1 MGQICWYVILKNLCI
16 KVENL
21 IGAPVL
27 TNEST
32 NEIDEIL
39 KTLCNSNP
47 SNLKFCYLNVN
58 SIRNKFSDL
67 QKIVNGNVDIVSI
80 AETKLDGSFP
90 SAQFFWEG
98 YKAPYRLD
106 VNSRSGGLLLYVKS
120 SIPSRLLQYKLFL

>member
-1 MGQICWYVILKNLCI
+1 M
-16 KVENL
+16 
-21 IGAPVL
+21 
-27 TNEST
+27 
-32 NEIDEIL
+32 
-39 KTLCNSNP
+39 
-47 SNLKFCYLNVN
+47 N

-67 QKIVNGNVDIVSI
+67 QKIVSGNVDIVSI

-120 SIPSRLLQYKLFL
+120 SIPSRLLQCGNICSSIQAIPIEINLRKEKWLMISIYRPPTQNSEYFLN